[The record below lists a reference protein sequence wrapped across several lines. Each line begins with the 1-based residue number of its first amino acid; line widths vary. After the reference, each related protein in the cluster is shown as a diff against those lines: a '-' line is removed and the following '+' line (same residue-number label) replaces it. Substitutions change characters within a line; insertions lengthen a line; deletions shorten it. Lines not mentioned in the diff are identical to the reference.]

1 MQITCTRKRCALA
14 NARQPGGLFY
24 RSKLLMCHRLLV
36 SFARMSVR
44 LGGVLMRLH
53 RMLMGGH
60 MIAYCMELGCC
71 VVCLCCV
78 LVMFRCFFVRFV
90 CHKSPFVGTSALIA
104 SANLR
109 VAPFRLRLCRIK
121 NFAQMARLPFH
132 QHPNRGTDWLLRWL
146 LCTHLARVT
155 YLWCFARLIH
165 NRWYCTR

>member
-1 MQITCTRKRCALA
+1 
-14 NARQPGGLFY
+14 
-24 RSKLLMCHRLLV
+24 
-36 SFARMSVR
+36 MSVR

-60 MIAYCMELGCC
+60 MIAFCMVLGRC

-121 NFAQMARLPFH
+121 ISRKWLDYHSINIPIAGAGVGMGGNAHAANEFIVIEGAGKVYGYAGMEKMMAATLFEYAGL
-132 QHPNRGTDWLLRWL
+132 NK
-146 LCTHLARVT
+146 
-155 YLWCFARLIH
+155 
-165 NRWYCTR
+165 